1 MLCYVMLT
9 NREIG
14 ANTRSCNLKRFEA
27 VYCGEQSERLNE
39 TVRVIVRDKRFDLLR
54 RQSSG
59 LNSTNEFKRR
69 KAAIDKR
76 GHRRTET
83 DESRVVDQYDGRSTK
98 VFDWRLIEFF
108 PRHVIHLINQTSR
121 SQHATRK

>member
-14 ANTRSCNLKRFEA
+14 TNTRSCNLKRFEA

-39 TVRVIVRDKRFDLLR
+39 TACVIVSDKQFDRFR

-59 LNSTNEFKRR
+59 LNSTNELKKR

-83 DESRVVDQYDGRSTK
+83 DECRVVDRYDGRSTK
-98 VFDWRLIEFF
+98 GVRLKLERTFS
-108 PRHVIHLINQTSR
+108 LDTR
-121 SQHATRK
+121 SI